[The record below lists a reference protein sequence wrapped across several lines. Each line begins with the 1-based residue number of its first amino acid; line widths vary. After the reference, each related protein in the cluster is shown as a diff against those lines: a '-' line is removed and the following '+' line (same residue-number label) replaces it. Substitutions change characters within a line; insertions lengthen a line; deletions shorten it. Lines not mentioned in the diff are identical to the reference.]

1 MIILFDIG
9 GSHMRVAASRDG
21 KAIDPPAVF
30 DTPKDFGA
38 PVALLKKTAEGFAG
52 AEKIKCAAG
61 GVPGPLNHAKTELLR
76 APHLPQWVGKPLKE
90 AFERVCNAPIMI
102 ENDAAVA
109 ALGEA
114 NDGVGKGAGIVAYIT
129 IGTGV
134 GGARIVNG
142 RIDANTFGFEIGH
155 QIIQADGPSC
165 IGCGGNGHF
174 ETYVSG
180 SGIEE
185 KYKKKPE
192 DIIDKA
198 IWDDIARFVA
208 IGLNNAI
215 VHWSPEVVV
224 IGGSVGLAK
233 RLSLDIIEAHL
244 KELLTI
250 FKKQPH
256 IAKAE
261 LGDRAGLRGA
271 LRLIQQT
278 L

>member
-21 KAIDPPAVF
+21 KTIDHPAVF
-30 DTPKDFGA
+30 NTPKDFDTA
-38 PVALLKKTAEGFAG
+38 VALLKKTADDLAG
-52 AEKIKCAAG
+52 PEKIKFAAG
-61 GVPGPLNHAKTELLR
+61 GVPGPLNHAQTELFR

-90 AFERVCNAPIMI
+90 AFERACNAPIMI

-114 NDGVGKGAGIVAYIT
+114 NDGAGKGAGIVAYIT

-134 GGARIVNG
+134 GGARVVNG